1 MAAEEVTRTK
11 LFVNTEWTA
20 ETCPATIDGVALEWG
35 VNAFN
40 DAFAA
45 IAVARELTSP
55 VEINMT
61 GETLTTNSA
70 INFVPENAEAFEDGW
85 KKTNADIL
93 FTGTGT
99 VQGVYIGRGKDTSS
113 SPKGDGQTITIAA
126 GTTVTADISN
136 GQISIDG
143 NTINVYGTMGTE
155 FLRIAE
161 HGGGELNI
169 YSGGVVRIGYIS
181 ASGSNNAETSPVINV
196 TGDGKAYGNAQ
207 LIFTISQ
214 FNTDN
219 AVDNAMVINV
229 TDYGVMSLQRRGDS
243 KSNYFVVRGDQ
254 QLNLTNGKLEYATGG
269 FLTVQGKG
277 KFSMSGASTAE
288 VTVMNVNDT
297 ASVVIDANSSL
308 SVTES
313 LTIASG
319 ASFSID
325 FTNYDFTKV
334 SGNQTILSAGAI
346 TGNVAV
352 IGGDKLTEAGYS
364 LVNNGTSVMI
374 TDTDI
379 TDLYV
384 DPSLAGTEQGAVVM
398 VGDKKKY
405 FGVNAFDAVQGA
417 VDAVSVADINGKY
430 TITLNNGDEMQTLTG
445 SKDADTIWG
454 GALLVEDFGGRD
466 VTITGNGIIETS
478 RHEGAGNYTNK
489 STFTVITSNVTIDK
503 GVTYSNSGHL
513 VTLEGGVLDLYGK
526 ITDNG
531 TSLGAGFYVMGNGDI
546 NIYDGGQLDYHCSTG
561 FNYCGDITVYGNK
574 DADSF
579 SDLAQLYLH
588 EGGGKLALGGN
599 FEGRHGA
606 GSLTVTDNGY
616 ALLQGLELGGSDR
629 KTYTAHTG
637 TLTLDNG
644 KAEIIDAVVLGAKGY
659 GGKAMGAGIVD
670 VKNGSVLTAKS
681 ITLNDAVYTIPAD
694 AEAGTDEVTST
705 TASSFKQDGT
715 STVITDSITV
725 NGTSTYTIDMTGFGG
740 EGTDWSKIQVVL
752 KADAVT
758 GNITVNN
765 APTGTAYTYVDAKL
779 GESGRVI
786 YAYDDAKL
794 DKNTICVT
802 AGTYAE
808 GDLVWA
814 NDAGYIFGTTAFND
828 LQTALDM
835 ASANGKDVVTT
846 IAIDGKVGASNYG
859 CSVTAGNAFITGNG
873 TIQAQWFGRGAG
885 ASVADPHS
893 LDSTITIDSGVT
905 VEVMGDAGQFS
916 AIGTN
921 YEIYGTVKQGGSGTL
936 YSYLNL
942 RDISAE
948 DSSFEGKDKT
958 YVTNIYE
965 GGSLTVGGIRTRLDK
980 SHYEIN
986 VKGGT
991 FSLNSTAVP
1000 NDNKNFKGLHL
1011 NVTDGGVVNMNNA
1024 DYSFLAG
1031 SGEDA
1036 TAQFTADNGT
1046 IDAANTTITF
1056 DAGSY
1061 FSLSN
1066 GSTATVKGLV
1076 FNTTGNTIDASSALT
1091 YTGAITVAEGASFTV
1106 DFTGFEA
1113 AEGQVF
1119 VAVVD
1124 GSASTGGITGK
1135 VDIKGELAEGWKVV
1149 QGNSIYAYD
1158 TTKVSTANLVVNA
1171 DWADDGLAFGATVTV
1186 NGVDYLWG
1194 LNAFATF
1201 DEAMAVASGD
1211 SVTITNAG
1219 ESPCIFVADQ
1229 GPTWQFVERSSNVI
1243 FSYTGKD
1250 SYLTTGSSFYT
1261 IDASKFSGGL
1271 TLVGDFAAKQ
1281 YTTWDPEDPEFADLD
1296 FAVNTSKGYAVW
1308 ENTWNAGCGTGTN
1321 LEIKGNVTLAD
1332 GSSLSVVGANSTLKV
1347 TDGSI
1352 TVSGTANLKT
1362 SNFGAGDQ
1370 SSVMNLVITEDT
1382 DPKEALYTMHKLN
1395 NPASGTLESWFYGTP
1410 EVKINVAEGVEI
1422 DGIYKVFAYD
1432 ESTSNGKV
1440 ANLGNIK
1447 WTLDQS
1453 LVDAGY
1459 QVNVAP
1465 DGVYLATLSGIDL
1478 STIVYDADFAS
1489 AKFGD
1494 AVQYDGKDYVFGVN
1508 AFATYA
1514 SLESGVRAAAGDG
1527 SQKIT
1532 VVMNSAVSNP
1542 SFNIGNGYKVNVE
1555 FVAGKDTNGSVEM
1568 AFPGNGN
1575 NMNSNS
1581 GSIITI
1587 GKGVTVKQQA
1597 TIEQTNLN
1605 WRNLSEL
1612 HIYGKYQWYS
1622 DAAWRYG
1629 QNYLNNVDVTVYD
1642 GGQFEWVGSTCW
1654 NTIKTLTVKGN
1665 NTAFATDSE
1674 GNPVYG
1680 WNVYRGSDVFCTI
1693 TANKLTVTEY
1703 GAARFDQ
1710 LNNVKEIYI
1719 DNGRVD
1725 TCATKSTGVIKA
1737 INTLSIT
1744 GNSVVNVY
1752 GISINETAVATL
1764 DVNSRVYFTKSIN
1777 GAGTL
1782 TVDCTNFVAPQDA
1795 AFVLIADGAAGSTI
1809 SAKVAATG
1817 TMAEGWGIAA
1827 TGNDILAYDTTKF
1840 DTAQVYVNATW
1851 TGEDY
1856 VFGKAFTVEDK
1867 TYYYGLNAFASV
1879 ADAVAGADRLQKSVT
1894 ITNAQINTEDGTE
1907 VPSVIANNATLNF
1920 VGLNEAK
1927 LAGQFTGTNFKISGN
1942 ATLGTGADLKSTS
1955 GTLTV
1960 NADGHLSVVDGGTL
1974 TAVNLSLTKN
1984 GAKTTFSGGK
1994 VTVSNTLTVN
2004 SANTLTVSGG
2014 TYSTENG
2021 YSYSLKNLTVNSGGN
2036 FAMTGG
2042 EMNVTTTFAAK
2053 GNIDIT
2059 GGAKL
2064 TAATITVDA
2073 TNGDLTVAYDGQ
2085 LVFTKA
2091 LTTNGKF
2098 NVDFTGFDAD
2108 AMDGTFSTLVSGA
2121 KAISGDVN
2129 YVGSSDL
2136 INAGWNY
2143 GSDGTSV
2150 FIYDQIYYGTDIYVN
2165 TDWAEMG
2172 TLDAVEGTKF
2182 VIGINAYGSIE
2193 DAVGAGY
2200 TTIISQN
2207 VITYAVAE
2215 DKLTLVFDLE
2225 GDEVINSSSISVDAI
2240 SAEGKSVTAGAL
2252 TLNSEGKA
2260 NVSRVKDL
2268 TIGDADSETAAVL
2281 ALEEGEKLYLSSLNV
2296 VENATIEGSGIRF
2309 SGKGASVSI
2318 AEGTT
2323 LTMTLE
2329 QFLAIQGVDIIG
2341 AAGSVVISDMDKIT
2355 ASLKEEIV
2363 AEYGDLIAGL
2373 VDAEV
2378 SDDPP
2383 TDVTDLKDVT
2393 EGYVGEVGGTQG
2405 ADKLVIGKGEAA
2417 DYSGIDY
2424 NMKGGKN
2431 VATINADADFAIGDL
2446 TNVSTVDV
2454 KAGSKTGVTKATF
2467 GDITTSAGAGAVKV
2481 GNNVEFSA
2489 DSIAASEL
2497 GGTNTVSF
2505 GNNVN
2510 GIVNGNVTELK
2521 SLALGNGS
2529 DLNVSGN
2536 ISSDNTT
2543 FASAA
2548 LKVGNDSTITAGDV
2562 TMNSVT
2568 LGKNVTAELGGI
2580 YTAKAVTIGANNTVS
2595 IDSIYGAAVNGAI
2608 NAGNDSVVEIADDVN
2623 MRGGKNSIATGK
2635 GSDWTIGS
2643 DVMNVNTL
2651 TATAAGN
2658 WAWNADKT
2666 AYTLQRTTLN
2676 IGGDFLAGEGAAVL
2690 NFGNYSIVNIG
2701 GSILESDLGSS
2712 FKITVGSNAEVAVGD
2727 VIQSLNSLTIG
2738 NGVDFKT
2745 FTVVD
2750 GKAVADADKAIG
2762 TTVFSAGKVTGTAGN
2777 DTIKVGNKA
2786 DVMLGKVS
2794 LGAGNDTINIGKD
2807 STFEAADVALGA
2819 GKNTVVVGAG
2829 SWMNVDDISGV
2840 NKLTAAGQLSA
2851 GDITGTDDFADVV
2864 TFNGNAEIGS
2874 IDLGTDA
2881 KGKMSDKLVIGKG
2894 AEVVINGG
2902 ISNVEALTI
2911 GADAKVS
2918 ASESTIAAMM
2928 SLGSAKGSKIDAS
2941 VEFVALDDAADN
2953 AAESTTVY
2961 GGSAEAWLGIGE
2973 DIADVFT
2980 LGDGTD
2986 LTGWAIEGEGVK
2998 VDIYTTTGDGN
3009 WTKIEGGIAAGED
3022 GMFTLGDYTAE
3033 GVTAVKVGVSL
3044 ENSEDAAL
3052 TKYKVTIA

>member
-136 GQISIDG
+136 GQISLDG

-277 KFSMSGASTAE
+277 KFTMSGASVAE
-288 VTVMNVNDT
+288 MDVMTVNDT

-405 FGVNAFDAVQGA
+405 FGINAFDAVQGA
-417 VDAVSVADINGKY
+417 VDAVSSADINGKY
-430 TITLNNGDEMQTLTG
+430 TITLNSGDEMQTLTG
-445 SKDADTIWG
+445 SKDADPIWG

-478 RHEGAGNYTNK
+478 RHEGDYTNK
-489 STFTVITSNVTIDK
+489 STFTVIKSHVTIGA
-503 GVTYSNSGHL
+503 GVTYSNSGH
-513 VTLEGGVLDLYGK
+513 VVPLEGGVLDLYGK

-561 FNYCGDITVYGNK
+561 FDYCGDITVYGNK

-588 EGGGKLALGGN
+588 EGGGKLSLGGN

-715 STVITDSITV
+715 STVITKSITV

-752 KADAVT
+752 RADAVT

-828 LQTALDM
+828 LQAAFDM
-835 ASANGKDVVTT
+835 ASANGKDVETT
-846 IAIDGKVGASNYG
+846 IVIDGKVGASNYG

-885 ASVADPHS
+885 ADEADPHS
-893 LDSTITIDSGVT
+893 LDSTITIDKDVT
-905 VEVMGDAGQFS
+905 VEVMGGAGQFS

-921 YEIYGTVKQGGSGTL
+921 YDIYGTVKMAGTGTL

-948 DSSFEGKDKT
+948 DSTLTDKT

-986 VKGGT
+986 VDGGT
-991 FSLNSTAVP
+991 FSLNSTNVP
-1000 NDNKNFKGLHL
+1000 NDNKDFKGLHL
-1011 NVTDGGVVNMNNA
+1011 NVKNGGVVNMA
-1024 DYSFLAG
+1024 YTDHSFLAG

-1046 IDAANTTITF
+1046 ITAANTTITF

-1076 FNTTGNTIDASSALT
+1076 FNTTGNTIDASSTLT

-1113 AEGQVF
+1113 AEDQLF
-1119 VAVVD
+1119 ALIVD
-1124 GSASTGGITGK
+1124 GSASTGGITGD
-1135 VDIKGELAEGWKVV
+1135 VTFTGLAEDSTWKAVS
-1149 QGNSIYAYD
+1149 GNSIYAYD
-1158 TTKVSTANLVVNA
+1158 ASKVSTANLVVNA
-1171 DWADDGLAFGATVTV
+1171 DWADDGLAFGEIVTV

-1194 LNAFATF
+1194 LNAFSNLNDAIAAGAGN
-1201 DEAMAVASGD
+1201 DAI
-1211 SVTITNAG
+1211 TITNVNESAYNLGDTNVTIGKEGLVWTLKGDWSNAG
-1219 ESPCIFVADQ
+1219 GINVLGSLTITEGTVTSTKSDVTGDITIYGDGVLNERNVGFGDQ
-1229 GPTWQFVERSSNVI
+1229 
-1243 FSYTGKD
+1243 
-1250 SYLTTGSSFYT
+1250 
-1261 IDASKFSGGL
+1261 
-1271 TLVGDFAAKQ
+1271 
-1281 YTTWDPEDPEFADLD
+1281 
-1296 FAVNTSKGYAVW
+1296 VNT
-1308 ENTWNAGCGTGTN
+1308 
-1321 LEIKGNVTLAD
+1321 
-1332 GSSLSVVGANSTLKV
+1332 LK
-1347 TDGSI
+1347 
-1352 TVSGTANLKT
+1352 
-1362 SNFGAGDQ
+1362 
-1370 SSVMNLVITEDT
+1370 LVITEDT
-1382 DPKEALYTMHKLN
+1382 DP
-1395 NPASGTLESWFYGTP
+1395 ASAMVVKNAGAGEFYGSTVFSVDVSDASVLTEFSYKLLDHSQLVNYRDEASITNFQTVSW
-1410 EVKINVAEGVEI
+1410 EVSKAVAS
-1422 DGIYKVFAYD
+1422 K
-1432 ESTSNGKV
+1432 
-1440 ANLGNIK
+1440 
-1447 WTLDQS
+1447 
-1453 LVDAGY
+1453 GY
-1459 QVNVAP
+1459 QVASTY
-1465 DGVYLATLSGIDL
+1465 DGLYLVNAEID
-1478 STIVYDADFAS
+1478 SSHVVFDAKWAEGYE
-1489 AKFGD
+1489 FGD
-1494 AVQYDGKDYVFGVN
+1494 EVEY
-1508 AFATYA
+1508 
-1514 SLESGVRAAAGDG
+1514 
-1527 SQKIT
+1527 
-1532 VVMNSAVSNP
+1532 
-1542 SFNIGNGYKVNVE
+1542 NG
-1555 FVAGKDTNGSVEM
+1555 
-1568 AFPGNGN
+1568 
-1575 NMNSNS
+1575 
-1581 GSIITI
+1581 
-1587 GKGVTVKQQA
+1587 
-1597 TIEQTNLN
+1597 
-1605 WRNLSEL
+1605 
-1612 HIYGKYQWYS
+1612 
-1622 DAAWRYG
+1622 
-1629 QNYLNNVDVTVYD
+1629 
-1642 GGQFEWVGSTCW
+1642 
-1654 NTIKTLTVKGN
+1654 
-1665 NTAFATDSE
+1665 
-1674 GNPVYG
+1674 
-1680 WNVYRGSDVFCTI
+1680 
-1693 TANKLTVTEY
+1693 
-1703 GAARFDQ
+1703 
-1710 LNNVKEIYI
+1710 
-1719 DNGRVD
+1719 
-1725 TCATKSTGVIKA
+1725 
-1737 INTLSIT
+1737 
-1744 GNSVVNVY
+1744 
-1752 GISINETAVATL
+1752 
-1764 DVNSRVYFTKSIN
+1764 
-1777 GAGTL
+1777 
-1782 TVDCTNFVAPQDA
+1782 
-1795 AFVLIADGAAGSTI
+1795 
-1809 SAKVAATG
+1809 
-1817 TMAEGWGIAA
+1817 
-1827 TGNDILAYDTTKF
+1827 
-1840 DTAQVYVNATW
+1840 
-1851 TGEDY
+1851 
-1856 VFGKAFTVEDK
+1856 K
-1867 TYYYGLNAFASV
+1867 TYYIGLNAFGDLSKATDAAAMNYH
-1879 ADAVAGADRLQKSVT
+1879 ADGTPTGTPTIVYLNSDVTMTHDLQILCNTAGAVAFEKGADVTGDVTVT
-1894 ITNAQINTEDGTE
+1894 IEGEDSYALLAYGGPVKKHIVFGSGVTFDITEGHKGNGRHIQFQYATKVDIYGNLINSSNVYGTLFF
-1907 VPSVIANNATLNF
+1907 NNAEVTVHDGGKLEWANTPVLIRLNSLT
-1920 VGLNEAK
+1920 VQGDGEAYKTDAEGNMIYSWNTACNKNEGNSDFGSGYKNIITVEDYAAVR
-1927 LAGQFTGTNFKISGN
+1927 LDSMSNIGSLTMDNGYIMLSSSNNGTGN
-1942 ATLGTGADLKSTS
+1942 ATFINEFTMTGDSALLNVRNFTLK
-1955 GTLTV
+1955 
-1960 NADGHLSVVDGGTL
+1960 
-1974 TAVNLSLTKN
+1974 
-1984 GAKTTFSGGK
+1984 
-1994 VTVSNTLTVN
+1994 
-2004 SANTLTVSGG
+2004 SGG
-2014 TYSTENG
+2014 TADVSFTSTIDYSTQLLIEAAEDGSSNFFVNFSDFSLETMGDDKFAVIVDGRDAKNG
-2021 YSYSLKNLTVNSGGN
+2021 
-2036 FAMTGG
+2036 
-2042 EMNVTTTFAAK
+2042 
-2053 GNIDIT
+2053 IT
-2059 GGAKL
+2059 
-2064 TAATITVDA
+2064 
-2073 TNGDLTVAYDGQ
+2073 
-2085 LVFTKA
+2085 
-2091 LTTNGKF
+2091 
-2098 NVDFTGFDAD
+2098 
-2108 AMDGTFSTLVSGA
+2108 
-2121 KAISGDVN
+2121 GDVN
-2129 YVGSSDL
+2129 YIGLSKLENLDWAVM
-2136 INAGWNY
+2136 N
-2143 GSDGTSV
+2143 DGKNV
-2150 FIYDQIYYGTDIYVN
+2150 YIYDEVFYGTDIYVN
-2165 TDWAEMG
+2165 TDWAAMGSLTEVENTNYVIGLNAFGSIDKAVAAGKNTVISLNVLGNGDYSAANISFAVEDEVVVNADGAFKADSITAAGKAVTADQLDIVSGSGNVSRAG
-2172 TLDAVEGTKF
+2172 TLNLGDGKDDDA
-2182 VIGINAYGSIE
+2182 
-2193 DAVGAGY
+2193 
-2200 TTIISQN
+2200 
-2207 VITYAVAE
+2207 
-2215 DKLTLVFDLE
+2215 
-2225 GDEVINSSSISVDAI
+2225 
-2240 SAEGKSVTAGAL
+2240 AL
-2252 TLNSEGKA
+2252 TLADGETLILSQMNVTEKA
-2260 NVSRVKDL
+2260 KIV
-2268 TIGDADSETAAVL
+2268 
-2281 ALEEGEKLYLSSLNV
+2281 
-2296 VENATIEGSGIRF
+2296 GSGVRF
-2309 SGKGASVSI
+2309 SGKGATLTI
-2318 AEGTT
+2318 ADGKT
-2323 LTMTLE
+2323 LTMSLE
-2329 QFLAIQGVDIIG
+2329 QLLAIQGVEIVG
-2341 AAGSVVISDMDKIT
+2341 AEGSVIVTGLEGIT
-2355 ASLKEEIV
+2355 ASQKAELIEEYGTIIDGLNEDTV
-2363 AEYGDLIAGL
+2363 AEA
-2373 VDAEV
+2373 
-2378 SDDPP
+2378 DPI
-2383 TDVTDLKDVT
+2383 TDVADLT
-2393 EGYVGEVGGTQG
+2393 EIEDGYVGDVGGTQG

-2424 NMKGGKN
+2424 NMRGGKN
-2431 VATINADADFAIGDL
+2431 VATINADAEFAIGDL
-2446 TNVSTVDV
+2446 INVGTVDV

-2467 GDITTSAGAGAVKV
+2467 GDITTSAGAGTVKV
-2481 GNNVEFSA
+2481 GNNAEFSA
-2489 DSIAASEL
+2489 DSIAASNL

-2505 GNNVN
+2505 GNNVK
-2510 GIVNGNVTELK
+2510 GTVNGNVTELK

-2529 DLNVSGN
+2529 DLNVSGS

-2562 TMNSVT
+2562 VMSSVT
-2568 LGKNVTAELGGI
+2568 LGKNVTADLGGI

-2595 IDSIYGAAVNGAI
+2595 IDSVDGVAANGAI
-2608 NAGNDSVVEIADDVN
+2608 KAGNDSVVEIAADVN
-2623 MRGGKNSIATGK
+2623 MRGGKNSIVTGK
-2635 GSDWTIGS
+2635 SSDWTIGS

-2651 TATAAGN
+2651 TVTAAGN
-2658 WAWNADKT
+2658 WAWNMAKT

-2690 NFGNYSIVNIG
+2690 NFGNYSIVEIG
-2701 GSILESDLGSS
+2701 GGILESDLGSS

-2727 VIQSLNSLTIG
+2727 MIQSLNSLTIG
-2738 NGVDFKT
+2738 NGVDYKT
-2745 FTVVD
+2745 FTVNN
-2750 GKAVADADKAIG
+2750 GKAVADAVKATG

-2786 DVMLGKVS
+2786 DVTLGKVS

-2881 KGKMSDKLVIGKG
+2881 KDKMSDKLVIGKG
-2894 AEVVINGG
+2894 AEVVIKGG

-2911 GADAKVS
+2911 GANAKVS
-2918 ASESTIAAMM
+2918 ASEATLADI
-2928 SLGSAKGSKIDAS
+2928 LDFKDVKGSKIDAS
-2941 VEFVALDDAADN
+2941 VEFIALDDAADN
-2953 AAESTTVY
+2953 AAGSTTVY
-2961 GGSAEAWLGIGE
+2961 DGNAEAWLGLVDG

-2986 LTGWAIEGEGVK
+2986 LTGWAIEGEGIK

-3009 WTKIEGGIAAGED
+3009 WTMIDGGIAAGED
-3022 GMFTLGDYTAE
+3022 GTFTLGDYTAE

>member
-20 ETCPATIDGVALEWG
+20 ETCPATIDGVELTWG

-45 IAVARELTSP
+45 VDVAKELTTP

-61 GETLTTNSA
+61 GDSLDGSKQVSFVGTNDSVATGPELNGETRY
-70 INFVPENAEAFEDGW
+70 
-85 KKTNADIL
+85 KTDADIL
-93 FTGTGT
+93 FTGTGAMQMHRLFRATNKDVYST
-99 VQGVYIGRGKDTSS
+99 VTIGEGTSLIVKDGS
-113 SPKGDGQTITIAA
+113 GDGQTLS
-126 GTTVTADISN
+126 DL
-136 GQISIDG
+136 
-143 NTINVYGTMGTE
+143 NTLNVYGDFSTD
-155 FLRIAE
+155 FLRVSE
-161 HGGGELNI
+161 SDGGTLNV
-169 YSGGVVRIGYIS
+169 YSGGKASIGYIS
-181 ASGSNNAETSPVINV
+181 ASGSAGADPGLTINV
-196 TGDGKAYGNAQ
+196 YGDGKAYGNAQ
-207 LIFTISQ
+207 LIFSLSVS
-214 FNTDN
+214 NTDN

-229 TDYGVMSLQRRGDS
+229 TDYGVMSIQRKGDS
-243 KSNYFVVRGDQ
+243 EANYFVVRGDQ
-254 QLNLTNGKLEYATGG
+254 QLNLTNGKLEYATAGT
-269 FLTVQGKG
+269 LTVQGRG

-288 VTVMNVNDT
+288 VSVMNVSDT

-313 LTIASG
+313 LTIAEG

-352 IGGDKLTEAGYS
+352 IGGDKVAEAGYS

-405 FGVNAFDAVQGA
+405 FGINAFDAVQGA
-417 VDAVSVADINGKY
+417 VDAVSSADINGKY

-445 SKDADTIWG
+445 SKDADTVWG

-489 STFTVITSNVTIDK
+489 STFTVIDSHVTIGA

-513 VTLEGGVLDLYGK
+513 VTLDNGVLDLYGK

-531 TSLGAGFYVMGNGDI
+531 TSLGAGFYVMGSGDI
-546 NIYDGGQLDYHCSTG
+546 NIYDGGQLDYRCTTG

-588 EGGGKLALGGN
+588 EGGGKVSLGGN

-659 GGKAMGAGIVD
+659 GGKAMGAGFVD
-670 VKNGSVLTAKS
+670 MKNGSVLTAGS
-681 ITLNDAVYTIPAD
+681 ITVNDAVYTIPAD

-705 TASSFKQDGT
+705 TASTFKQDGT

-765 APTGTAYTYVDAKL
+765 APTGTSYTYVDAKV
-779 GESGRVI
+779 GETGRVI
-786 YAYDDAKL
+786 YAYDAEQL
-794 DKNTICVT
+794 DKNSICVT

-828 LQTALDM
+828 LQAALDM

-885 ASVADPHS
+885 AGVADPHS

-905 VEVMGDAGQFS
+905 VEVMGGAGQFS

-1000 NDNKNFKGLHL
+1000 KDNKDFKGLHL
-1011 NVTDGGVVNMNNA
+1011 NVTDGGVVNMA
-1024 DYSFLAG
+1024 YTDHSFLAG

-1046 IDAANTTITF
+1046 INAAKATITF

-1076 FNTTGNTIDASSALT
+1076 FNTTGNTIDATSKLT
-1091 YTGAITVAEGASFTV
+1091 YTGAITVGEEGSFTV

-1113 AEGQVF
+1113 AEDQLF
-1119 VAVVD
+1119 ALIVD
-1124 GSASTGGITGK
+1124 GSASTGGITGN

-1149 QGNSIYAYD
+1149 QGSSIYAYD
-1158 TTKVSTANLVVNA
+1158 SSKVSTANLVVNA

-1186 NGVDYLWG
+1186 GDATYLWG
-1194 LNAFATF
+1194 LNAFSNLNDAIAAGAGN
-1201 DEAMAVASGD
+1201 DAI
-1211 SVTITNAG
+1211 TITNAG
-1219 ESPCIFVADQ
+1219 ESAYDFGGSNAVIGMDGLNWTLKGDWTNAAGIDVLGNLTITEGTVTSTSGTVTGNITVVGDGMLNERNYGISNQVNTLKLVITADTDPASAMVVKNA
-1229 GPTWQFVERSSNVI
+1229 GAGEFYGSTVFSVDVSDASVLTE
-1243 FSYTGKD
+1243 FSYKLLD
-1250 SYLTTGSSFYT
+1250 HSQLVLYR
-1261 IDASKFSGGL
+1261 DEASITNFQTVSWEVSK
-1271 TLVGDFAAKQ
+1271 
-1281 YTTWDPEDPEFADLD
+1281 
-1296 FAVNTSKGYAVW
+1296 AVASKGYQVASTYDGLYLVK
-1308 ENTWNAGCGTGTN
+1308 A
-1321 LEIKGNVTLAD
+1321 EID
-1332 GSSLSVVGANSTLKV
+1332 SSHVVFDA
-1347 TDGSI
+1347 
-1352 TVSGTANLKT
+1352 
-1362 SNFGAGDQ
+1362 
-1370 SSVMNLVITEDT
+1370 E
-1382 DPKEALYTMHKLN
+1382 
-1395 NPASGTLESWFYGTP
+1395 W
-1410 EVKINVAEGVEI
+1410 AEGYE
-1422 DGIYKVFAYD
+1422 
-1432 ESTSNGKV
+1432 
-1440 ANLGNIK
+1440 
-1447 WTLDQS
+1447 
-1453 LVDAGY
+1453 
-1459 QVNVAP
+1459 
-1465 DGVYLATLSGIDL
+1465 
-1478 STIVYDADFAS
+1478 
-1489 AKFGD
+1489 FGD
-1494 AVQYDGKDYVFGVN
+1494 EVEY
-1508 AFATYA
+1508 
-1514 SLESGVRAAAGDG
+1514 
-1527 SQKIT
+1527 
-1532 VVMNSAVSNP
+1532 
-1542 SFNIGNGYKVNVE
+1542 NG
-1555 FVAGKDTNGSVEM
+1555 
-1568 AFPGNGN
+1568 
-1575 NMNSNS
+1575 
-1581 GSIITI
+1581 
-1587 GKGVTVKQQA
+1587 
-1597 TIEQTNLN
+1597 
-1605 WRNLSEL
+1605 
-1612 HIYGKYQWYS
+1612 
-1622 DAAWRYG
+1622 
-1629 QNYLNNVDVTVYD
+1629 
-1642 GGQFEWVGSTCW
+1642 
-1654 NTIKTLTVKGN
+1654 
-1665 NTAFATDSE
+1665 
-1674 GNPVYG
+1674 
-1680 WNVYRGSDVFCTI
+1680 
-1693 TANKLTVTEY
+1693 
-1703 GAARFDQ
+1703 
-1710 LNNVKEIYI
+1710 
-1719 DNGRVD
+1719 
-1725 TCATKSTGVIKA
+1725 
-1737 INTLSIT
+1737 
-1744 GNSVVNVY
+1744 
-1752 GISINETAVATL
+1752 
-1764 DVNSRVYFTKSIN
+1764 
-1777 GAGTL
+1777 
-1782 TVDCTNFVAPQDA
+1782 
-1795 AFVLIADGAAGSTI
+1795 
-1809 SAKVAATG
+1809 
-1817 TMAEGWGIAA
+1817 
-1827 TGNDILAYDTTKF
+1827 
-1840 DTAQVYVNATW
+1840 
-1851 TGEDY
+1851 
-1856 VFGKAFTVEDK
+1856 K
-1867 TYYYGLNAFASV
+1867 TYYIGLNAFGDLSKATDAAAMNYH
-1879 ADAVAGADRLQKSVT
+1879 ADGTPTIVYLNSDVTMTHDLQILCNTAGAVAFEKGADVTGDVTVT
-1894 ITNAQINTEDGTE
+1894 IEGEDSYALLAYGGPVNKHIVFGSGVTFDITEGHNYNGRHIQFQYASKVDIYG
-1907 VPSVIANNATLNF
+1907 SVINSSNVYGTLFFNNAEVTVHDGGKFEWANTP
-1920 VGLNEAK
+1920 VGIRLKSLTVQGDGEAYK
-1927 LAGQFTGTNFKISGN
+1927 TDAEGNMIYSWNTACNKGEGNSDFGSGYNNIITVEDYAAVRLDSMSNIGSLTMDNGYIMLSSSNNGTGN
-1942 ATLGTGADLKSTS
+1942 ATFKNEFTMTGDSALLNVRNFTLK
-1955 GTLTV
+1955 
-1960 NADGHLSVVDGGTL
+1960 
-1974 TAVNLSLTKN
+1974 
-1984 GAKTTFSGGK
+1984 
-1994 VTVSNTLTVN
+1994 
-2004 SANTLTVSGG
+2004 SGG
-2014 TYSTENG
+2014 TADVSFTSTIDYSTQLLIEAAEDGSSNFF
-2021 YSYSLKNLTVNSGGN
+2021 VNFSDFSIETMGDDK
-2036 FAMTGG
+2036 FAVIIDGRDAKTG
-2042 EMNVTTTFAAK
+2042 
-2053 GNIDIT
+2053 IT
-2059 GGAKL
+2059 
-2064 TAATITVDA
+2064 
-2073 TNGDLTVAYDGQ
+2073 
-2085 LVFTKA
+2085 
-2091 LTTNGKF
+2091 
-2098 NVDFTGFDAD
+2098 
-2108 AMDGTFSTLVSGA
+2108 
-2121 KAISGDVN
+2121 GDVN
-2129 YVGSSDL
+2129 YIGLSKLENLDWAVV
-2136 INAGWNY
+2136 N
-2143 GSDGTSV
+2143 DGKNV
-2150 FIYDQIYYGTDIYVN
+2150 YIYDEVFYGTDIYVN
-2165 TDWAEMG
+2165 TDWAAMGSLTEVGDTNYVIGLNAFGSIDKAVAAGKNTVISLNVLGNGDYSAANISFAVENEVVVNADGAFKADSITAAGKEVTADQLDIVSGSGNVSRAG
-2172 TLDAVEGTKF
+2172 TLNLGDGKDDDA
-2182 VIGINAYGSIE
+2182 
-2193 DAVGAGY
+2193 
-2200 TTIISQN
+2200 
-2207 VITYAVAE
+2207 
-2215 DKLTLVFDLE
+2215 
-2225 GDEVINSSSISVDAI
+2225 
-2240 SAEGKSVTAGAL
+2240 AL
-2252 TLNSEGKA
+2252 TLADGETLILSQM
-2260 NVSRVKDL
+2260 NV
-2268 TIGDADSETAAVL
+2268 T
-2281 ALEEGEKLYLSSLNV
+2281 
-2296 VENATIEGSGIRF
+2296 ENATIEGSGVRF
-2309 SGKGASVSI
+2309 SGKGATLTI
-2318 AEGTT
+2318 ADGKT
-2323 LTMTLE
+2323 LTMSLE
-2329 QFLAIQGVDIIG
+2329 QLLAIQGVEIVG
-2341 AAGSVVISDMDKIT
+2341 AEGSVIVTGLEGIT
-2355 ASLKEEIV
+2355 ASQKAELIE
-2363 AEYGDLIAGL
+2363 EYGTIIKDLNEDT
-2373 VDAEV
+2373 DAKA
-2378 SDDPP
+2378 DPI
-2383 TDVTDLKDVT
+2383 TDVADLT
-2393 EGYVGEVGGTQG
+2393 EIEDGYVGEVGGTQG
-2405 ADKLVIGKGEAA
+2405 ADKLVIGKGEDA

-2424 NMKGGKN
+2424 NMRGGKN

-2467 GDITTSAGAGAVKV
+2467 GNITTSAGAGTVKV
-2481 GNNVEFSA
+2481 GNNAEFSA
-2489 DSIAASEL
+2489 DSIKASNL

-2505 GNNVN
+2505 GNNVK
-2510 GIVNGNVTELK
+2510 GTVNGNVTELK

-2529 DLNVSGN
+2529 DLNVSGS
-2536 ISSDNTT
+2536 ISNDNTT

-2562 TMNSVT
+2562 VMSSVT
-2568 LGKNVTAELGGI
+2568 LGKNVTADLGGI

-2595 IDSIYGAAVNGAI
+2595 IDSVDGVAANGAI
-2608 NAGNDSVVEIADDVN
+2608 KAGNDSVVEIAADVN
-2623 MRGGKNSIATGK
+2623 MRGGKNSIVTGK
-2635 GSDWTIGS
+2635 SSDWTIGS

-2651 TATAAGN
+2651 TVTAAGN
-2658 WAWNADKT
+2658 WAWNVAKT

-2750 GKAVADADKAIG
+2750 GKAVADVDKAIG

-2777 DTIKVGNKA
+2777 DTIKIGNKA
-2786 DVMLGKVS
+2786 DVTLGKVS

-2819 GKNTVVVGAG
+2819 GKNTVVIGANG
-2829 SWMNVDDISGV
+2829 WMNVDDISGV
-2840 NKLTAAGQLSA
+2840 NKLTATGDLIA

-2911 GADAKVS
+2911 GAGAKVS
-2918 ASESTIAAMM
+2918 ASESTIAAMKE
-2928 SLGSAKGSKIDAS
+2928 LGSAKGSKIDAS
-2941 VEFVALDDAADN
+2941 VEFIALDDAADN
-2953 AAESTTVY
+2953 AADSTTVY
-2961 GGSAEAWLGIGE
+2961 DGNAEAWLGLVDGDTT
-2973 DIADVFT
+2973 DIFT

-3022 GMFTLGDYTAE
+3022 GKFALGDYMPAAD
-3033 GVTAVKVGVSL
+3033 VTAVKVGVSL
-3044 ENSEDAAL
+3044 ENSDDAAL
-3052 TKYKVTIA
+3052 TKYNVTKLA